1 MRQDKRSYSAL
12 ASNSQTPFI
21 LIIHRLST
29 AQVRPAGAQV
39 PSSKLPKLPNS
50 IITMIDSVVHLLLP
64 GLVNL
69 QIWLMSRHKKR
80 AYFHT
85 PFVEV
90 N

>member
-50 IITMIDSVVHLLLP
+50 IINMIDLVVHLLP
-64 GLVNL
+64 GKML
-69 QIWLMSRHKKR
+69 QRWLLSRHKKR
-80 AYFHT
+80 AIKS